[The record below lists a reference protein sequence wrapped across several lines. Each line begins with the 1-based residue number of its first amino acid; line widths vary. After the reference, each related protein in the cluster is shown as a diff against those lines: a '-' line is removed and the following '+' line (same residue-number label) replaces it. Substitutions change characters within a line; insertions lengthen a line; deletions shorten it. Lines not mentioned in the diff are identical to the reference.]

1 MIGMKNDK
9 SKPRASL
16 LPKGTLNAV
25 IRVLEFGATKYRENN
40 WKHVP
45 DAKTRYYDAMHR
57 HIDAWWGGEQKDPE
71 TGEHHLAH
79 ATCCAM
85 FLMWLDFNGHKN
97 APETPQAIL
106 DAQPSKDI
114 PMEEKCSGE
123 LLGACGHL
131 TVNGCVGCVMDGS
144 SQRIRDCLIDLVK
157 CGYLEKTTIYTYQA
171 TGKTKQLFRGAA

>member
-57 HIDAWWGGEQKDPE
+57 HIDAWWGGEQKDHE

-106 DAQPSKDI
+106 DAESGKRSTAS
-114 PMEEKCSGE
+114 EKFDTAQMVSCE
-123 LLGACGHL
+123 HK
-131 TVNGCVGCVMDGS
+131 TDKGCVGCVKWE
-144 SQRIRDCLIDLVK
+144 QK
-157 CGYLEKTTIYTYQA
+157 K
-171 TGKTKQLFRGAA
+171 